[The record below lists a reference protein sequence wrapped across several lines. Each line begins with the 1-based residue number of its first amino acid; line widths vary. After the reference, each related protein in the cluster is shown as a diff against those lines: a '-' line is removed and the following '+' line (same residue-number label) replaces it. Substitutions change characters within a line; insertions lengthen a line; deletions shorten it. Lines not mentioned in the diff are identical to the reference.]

1 MPATSAVVS
10 LWTLSGALPGSYRSS
25 GARFDHVL
33 FHAIDP
39 ERLLAWN
46 VVTPESV
53 PEHVARAPVVRS
65 PGDLGALWGVQSVGP
80 ERKPGEPN
88 DKAVKNRRTIVYM
101 QKGKTVV
108 MTIEEPAG
116 K

>member
-1 MPATSAVVS
+1 
-10 LWTLSGALPGSYRSS
+10 GIYQGE

-39 ERLLAWN
+39 ARLLAWN
-46 VVTPESV
+46 VVTPESA
-53 PEHVARAPVVRS
+53 PESAPERAARAPGLI
-65 PGDLGALWGVQSVGP
+65 PGGSRPGELGATTALLASPEAWR

-88 DKAVKNRRTIVYM
+88 DKAAKQTRTIVYM
-101 QKGKTVV
+101 QKGRTVV
-108 MTIEEPAG
+108 MTLQDPAG